1 MTRPV
6 LLALALFATSASAQD
21 ADTLTAADGW
31 RSSLVASLAGN
42 QASYSN
48 WQEGGIN
55 AVAVTA
61 SAEGAFDRVVGRVL
75 TTQRT
80 RLALGVLRQDTL
92 DFRKAI
98 DVARYAVSAE
108 LATDDPFRPTAS
120 FSARSQFAPGYDY
133 SPTEEDYPT
142 LPIIPGHELKV
153 SDAFS
158 PLVLTQSAGV
168 AYRPGNGFLAR
179 TGLALKETIVAIDR
193 LRPVFGNGPDQ
204 AVRTEVGIDAE
215 VGIEREVMENV
226 LLRSRLYGFQAF
238 GQIGNEAP
246 DVLFENT
253 LVLKVND
260 LLNVTIDGA
269 ALYDADISGDLQ
281 LRESV
286 AVGIAV
292 ALL

>member
-226 LLRSRLYGFQAF
+226 ILRSRLYGFQAF